1 MKELICI
8 VCPKGCRLH
17 VDETDGYKVTGNT
30 CPRGEEYGK
39 MELTNPTRTITSTVA
54 VRGAAHPRCP
64 VKTTKP
70 IPKGLIF
77 EAMQT
82 LDGLE
87 LTAPVALGQVAVAN
101 VCGTG
106 ADFVTTRALGAQG
119 AAKEEM
125 Q

>member
-17 VDETDGYKVTGNT
+17 VDENDDYKVTGNT

-39 MELTNPTRTITSTVA
+39 IELTNPTRTITSTVA

-64 VKTTKP
+64 VKTTRP

-77 EAMQT
+77 EAMQA

-106 ADFVTTRALGAQG
+106 VDFVTTRALEAQG

>member
-8 VCPKGCRLH
+8 VCPKGCRLR
-17 VDETDGYKVTGNT
+17 VDENDGYKVTGNT

-106 ADFVTTRALGAQG
+106 ADFVTTRALETQG

>member
-8 VCPKGCRLH
+8 VCPKGCRLR
-17 VDETDGYKVTGNT
+17 VDENDGCKVTGNS

-39 MELTNPTRTITSTVA
+39 IELTNPTRTITSTVA

-77 EAMQT
+77 EAMQE

-106 ADFVTTRALGAQG
+106 ADFVTTRALNAQD

>member
-8 VCPKGCRLH
+8 VCPKGCRLR
-17 VDETDGYKVTGNT
+17 VDETDGCKVTGNS

-39 MELTNPTRTITSTVA
+39 IELTNPTRTITSTVA

-70 IPKGLIF
+70 IPRGLIF

-106 ADFVTTRALGAQG
+106 ADFVTTCALDAQG

>member
-8 VCPKGCRLH
+8 VCPKGCRLR
-17 VDETDGYKVTGNT
+17 VDENDGYKVTGNT

-39 MELTNPTRTITSTVA
+39 IELTNPTRTITSTVA

-106 ADFVTTRALGAQG
+106 ADFVTTRALEAQS

>member
-17 VDETDGYKVTGNT
+17 VDETDGYKVSGNS

-39 MELTNPTRTITSTVA
+39 IELTNPTRTITSTVA
-54 VRGAAHPRCP
+54 VRGAVHPRCP

-70 IPKGLIF
+70 IPKGLIVQ
-77 EAMQT
+77 AMET
-82 LDGLE
+82 LNGLE

-106 ADFVTTRALGAQG
+106 ADFVTTRGLEAWDGE
-119 AAKEEM
+119 KEEM
-125 Q
+125 P